1 MPKLQLQF
9 LDYLSSNPKIGI
21 KTNLEGYTL
30 AFRINTELR
39 FGLHR
44 VKEDHSILFGGRNFL
59 FSKYQGVDMSNQAS
73 LYLLENRGWSEQ
85 QEETDNDLFPS
96 LETSISLTKN
106 RLKPDFILMSTENFN
121 ASEDMSS
128 LIQRIME
135 IKGIQTAFELQLQN
149 LKEEE
154 NFILD

>member
-1 MPKLQLQF
+1 MRKV
-9 LDYLSSNPKIGI
+9 
-21 KTNLEGYTL
+21 
-30 AFRINTELR
+30 AR
-39 FGLHR
+39 
-44 VKEDHSILFGGRNFL
+44 
-59 FSKYQGVDMSNQAS
+59 A
-73 LYLLENRGWSEQ
+73 
-85 QEETDNDLFPS
+85 EETDNGLFPS

-106 RLKPDFILMSTENFN
+106 RLKPDFILMSTENFI

>member
-1 MPKLQLQF
+1 M
-9 LDYLSSNPKIGI
+9 
-21 KTNLEGYTL
+21 
-30 AFRINTELR
+30 
-39 FGLHR
+39 
-44 VKEDHSILFGGRNFL
+44 
-59 FSKYQGVDMSNQAS
+59 FSKYQGMDMSNQAS

-85 QEETDNDLFPS
+85 QGETDNGLFPS

>member
-1 MPKLQLQF
+1 M
-9 LDYLSSNPKIGI
+9 
-21 KTNLEGYTL
+21 
-30 AFRINTELR
+30 
-39 FGLHR
+39 
-44 VKEDHSILFGGRNFL
+44 
-59 FSKYQGVDMSNQAS
+59 FSKYQGMNMSNQAS
-73 LYLLENRGWSEQ
+73 LYLLENRGWYEQ
-85 QEETDNDLFPS
+85 QEETDNGLFPS

-106 RLKPDFILMSTENFN
+106 RLKPDFILMSTENFI

>member
-1 MPKLQLQF
+1 
-9 LDYLSSNPKIGI
+9 
-21 KTNLEGYTL
+21 
-30 AFRINTELR
+30 
-39 FGLHR
+39 
-44 VKEDHSILFGGRNFL
+44 
-59 FSKYQGVDMSNQAS
+59 
-73 LYLLENRGWSEQ
+73 
-85 QEETDNDLFPS
+85 
-96 LETSISLTKN
+96 
-106 RLKPDFILMSTENFN
+106 MSTENFN

>member
-1 MPKLQLQF
+1 M
-9 LDYLSSNPKIGI
+9 
-21 KTNLEGYTL
+21 
-30 AFRINTELR
+30 
-39 FGLHR
+39 
-44 VKEDHSILFGGRNFL
+44 
-59 FSKYQGVDMSNQAS
+59 FSKYQGMNMSNQAS

-85 QEETDNDLFPS
+85 QEETDNGLFPS

-106 RLKPDFILMSTENFN
+106 RLKPDFILMSTENFI